1 MIIDFY
7 EMCKRIKGDI
17 MPSDE
22 RKKTIEQKVN
32 SIISQYKIGEAGF
45 DITKF
50 LINCEGFEVGLQYMD
65 DDTTGMLIVDDN
77 NYLPNTNTHRL
88 IIINETLKI
97 QNDFLRR
104 KRFIIAHEYGHYILH
119 KNNEVQ
125 FAHRD
130 TSKKDNPKE
139 KEADFF
145 ARCLLMPKKLITE
158 LMSLSMFN
166 SMNIEQKTEFISN
179 AFNVTTKKAYQ
190 RLFELGYI
198 SN

>member
-50 LINCEGFEVGLQYMD
+50 LINCEGFEIGLQYMD

-97 QNDFLRR
+97 QKDLLLHMNMDITYYIKTMKCNLLIVTQAKKIIQR
-104 KRFIIAHEYGHYILH
+104 K
-119 KNNEVQ
+119 
-125 FAHRD
+125 
-130 TSKKDNPKE
+130 
-139 KEADFF
+139 
-145 ARCLLMPKKLITE
+145 KKLIF
-158 LMSLSMFN
+158 LRD
-166 SMNIEQKTEFISN
+166 
-179 AFNVTTKKAYQ
+179 VC
-190 RLFELGYI
+190 
-198 SN
+198 